1 MGYAIEKK
9 ITGKDIKLFRAKS
22 GMTQK
27 ELADFIN
34 VSKKTVERWESD
46 SKEVTGPVVTLLRIL
61 FEKPSLIEYYDI
73 PEKKYPLRLFYMKGK
88 KYCTLID
95 VDDVRRI
102 VSIKNFTD
110 DPHDRAF
117 GNIERPEYKDYKDF
131 LESRCFPKSR
141 DKMKLILRELNLPFY
156 DPFMIIQKTEGRMAD
171 DDFHIVIER

>member
-1 MGYAIEKK
+1 
-9 ITGKDIKLFRAKS
+9 
-22 GMTQK
+22 MTQK

-102 VSIKNFTD
+102 VNIKNFTD